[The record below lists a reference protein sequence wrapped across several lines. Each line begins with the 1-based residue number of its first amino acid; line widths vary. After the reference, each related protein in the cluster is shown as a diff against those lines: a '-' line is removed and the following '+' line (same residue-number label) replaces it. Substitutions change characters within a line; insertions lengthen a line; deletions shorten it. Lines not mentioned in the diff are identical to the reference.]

1 MTFTITNPNFGTPL
15 TGVTFSDTYP
25 SGVVNATPLNLASSC
40 GGTVTAVSGG
50 NTISL
55 NGGSIAGGNSCTVIV
70 DVTATTAGIK
80 NNISGTISSTNGGI
94 GNAASATLTVSA
106 VQIIDPA
113 LSKTAD
119 PLRASVG
126 ETVTFTI
133 TVTNQGNVPAPNVIV
148 TDPLPAVFDVVNVT
162 STYQGGG
169 NAGTTT
175 VTPAIGVGP
184 APYTV
189 VVDLG
194 TLAVTDVVTIEI
206 ETVVNS
212 LGNPPI
218 VNQASLAIT
227 GAIDNN
233 LLNNLD
239 DVRIRLGVGGVR
251 LPSTGF
257 APDHITPVEAQPEDL
272 KYAATDTILEIP
284 RLRVKIP
291 IVGIP
296 LTNKGW
302 NTSWLGKQA
311 GWLEGSAFPSWN
323 GNSVLT
329 SHVYLSNGLPGPF
342 VYLSRLKFGDVV
354 IVHAFGQ
361 RYTFEVRSNK
371 IVQPND
377 SSIFKH
383 ENRPWLTMVTCKEY
397 DQKTNQYLKRVVV
410 RAVLITVEDQ

>member
-1 MTFTITNPNFGTPL
+1 
-15 TGVTFSDTYP
+15 
-25 SGVVNATPLNLASSC
+25 LNLASSC
-40 GGTVTAVSGG
+40 GGSVAAVSGG

-55 NGGSIAGGNSCTVIV
+55 NGGSIAGGNSCTIIV
-70 DVTATTAGIK
+70 DVTSTTAGIK
-80 NNISGTISSTNGGI
+80 NNISGTVSSTNGGS
-94 GNAASATLTVSA
+94 GNTANATLTASVA
-106 VQIIDPA
+106 QIVDPA
-113 LSKTAD
+113 LSKTGD

-133 TVTNQGNVPAPNVIV
+133 TVTNQGNTPAPNVVV
-148 TDPLPAVFDVVNVT
+148 TDPLPAMFDVVNVT

-169 NAGTTT
+169 SAGTIT

-189 VVDLG
+189 AVNLG
-194 TLAVTDVVTIEI
+194 TLAVTDVVTITI

-212 LGNPPI
+212 LGSPPI
-218 VNQASLAIT
+218 VNQASLTTT
-227 GAIDNN
+227 GAVDNN
-233 LLNNLD
+233 LLNNVD
-239 DVRIRLGVGGVR
+239 DVNIRLGVGGVR

-257 APDHITPVEAQPEDL
+257 APHIITPLRKQPEDL
-272 KYAATDTILEIP
+272 RYAATDTILEIP
-284 RLRVKIP
+284 RLGVKIP
-291 IVGIP
+291 IVGVP
-296 LTNKGW
+296 LRNGGW

-361 RYTFEVRSNK
+361 KYAFEVRTNT
-371 IVQPND
+371 IVQEND
-377 SSIFKH
+377 SSVFKH

-410 RAVLITVEDQ
+410 RAILVSVEYE

>member
-1 MTFTITNPNFGTPL
+1 
-15 TGVTFSDTYP
+15 
-25 SGVVNATPLNLASSC
+25 
-40 GGTVTAVSGG
+40 
-50 NTISL
+50 
-55 NGGSIAGGNSCTVIV
+55 
-70 DVTATTAGIK
+70 
-80 NNISGTISSTNGGI
+80 
-94 GNAASATLTVSA
+94 
-106 VQIIDPA
+106 
-113 LSKTAD
+113 
-119 PLRASVG
+119 LRASVG

-133 TVTNQGNVPAPNVIV
+133 TVTNQGNAPAPNVIV
-148 TDPLPAVFDVVNVT
+148 TDPLPAMFDVVNVT
-162 STYQGGG
+162 SVYQAGGS
-169 NAGTTT
+169 AGTIT

-194 TLAVTDVVTIEI
+194 SLSVTDVVIIEI

-218 VNQASLAIT
+218 VNQARLALT
-227 GAIDNN
+227 GATDNN
-233 LLNNLD
+233 LLNNVS
-239 DVRIRLGVGGVR
+239 DVNIRLGVGGVR

-257 APDHITPVEAQPEDL
+257 APGRITSVEVRPEDL
-272 KYAATDTILEIP
+272 KYAATDTVLEIP
-284 RLRVKIP
+284 RLGVKIP

-296 LTNKGW
+296 LKNGMW
-302 NTSWLGKQA
+302 NTSWLGRQA

-342 VYLSRLKFGDVV
+342 VYLSRLKFGDKV
-354 IVHAFGQ
+354 IVYAFGQ
-361 RYTFEVRSNK
+361 KYIFEVRTNT

-383 ENRPWLTMVTCKEY
+383 EDRPWLTMVTCKEY

-410 RAVLITVEDQ
+410 RAVLVTVADE

>member
-1 MTFTITNPNFGTPL
+1 LTFTITNPNAGITL
-15 TGVTFSDTYP
+15 NGVAFSDTYP
-25 SGVVNATPLNLASSC
+25 SGVVNATLLNLASSC
-40 GGTVTAVSGG
+40 GGAITASSGG
-50 NTISL
+50 NNISL
-55 NGGSIAGGNSCTVIV
+55 NGGSIAGGNSCTIIV

-80 NNISGTISSTNGGI
+80 NNVTSTISSSNGGN
-94 GNAASATLTVSA
+94 GNVATATLTASVA
-106 VQIIDPA
+106 QIIDPA
-113 LSKTAD
+113 LSKTGD

-133 TVTNQGNVPAPNVIV
+133 TVTNQGNVPAPNVVV
-148 TDPLPAVFDVVNVT
+148 TDPLPAMFDVVNVT

-169 NAGTTT
+169 SAGTIT

-184 APYTV
+184 APYSV

-194 TLAVTDVVTIEI
+194 TLAVTDIVTIEI

-212 LGNPPI
+212 LGSPPV

-227 GAIDNN
+227 GAVDNN
-233 LLNNLD
+233 LLNNID
-239 DVRIRLGVGGVR
+239 DVNIRLRVGGVR

-257 APDHITPVEAQPEDL
+257 APNRISPVEAQPEDL

-284 RLRVKIP
+284 RLGVKIP
-291 IVGIP
+291 IVGVPIK
-296 LTNKGW
+296 NGAW

-311 GWLEGSAFPSWN
+311 GWLEGSAFPSWD

-342 VYLSRLKFGDVV
+342 VYLSRLKFGDKV
-354 IVHAFGQ
+354 IIHAFGQ
-361 RYTFEVRSNK
+361 KYIFEVRINK

-383 ENRPWLTMVTCKEY
+383 EDRPWLTMVTCKEY

-410 RAVLITVEDQ
+410 RAVLVRVEDE